1 MLGTNVGSVHKQ
13 RQGTGYATIL
23 QSDNLALKD
32 FLLQD
37 DRDKA
42 AKAAAGAAKAK
53 AAQDAMKGLTD
64 FNPERWLKHDKA
76 IQSRMDEWVSKG
88 AQIIAAGGNPN
99 NGMDA
104 ASIEWRRNKAEIE
117 AASKASMQMKD
128 MYTATRGKIDGSEND
143 KYDPESL
150 MQMQQYFDLPI
161 DRVVKEGILP
171 PPLLQAKPSLNLQK
185 TWTSLSKDLYDAK
198 KDKPITDTEKW
209 DFVRASM
216 ANDPGVSEAA
226 VSYLHNLPKAERDR
240 YAEME
245 KKTGRSQIEL
255 VNYDFMTRYEP
266 GKEPFDLNTYIQ
278 KGVDS
283 IDVPYAEYATPDKFG
298 KYVKKDELKKS
309 ATEKAQLML
318 SDPQAMIE
326 YQKILPMGTEVVT
339 KQLPTY
345 PGAPSPE
352 FRAKI
357 NETEGTYRAR
367 AVADLA
373 KRMMDMK
380 AKDTRSGITDKGE
393 GEKKQQVSAE
403 EWLRDV
409 KSGDKQKQTR
419 ATSFLFESKGVMGNM
434 NVDKA
439 EVLETKDMPWHPA
452 ANDPSM
458 IGKKWLR
465 IDLKGAPTLKDVKD
479 ELTVNGFK
487 VEDINYES
495 QGTNSVI
502 TIPVDDQNENALLR
516 MHDKAYKTGERAY
529 DPTPQTWSADNIL
542 KGAAAPAPNKVKSQF

>member
-1 MLGTNVGSVHKQ
+1 MLGSNIGSVHKQ

-37 DRDKA
+37 DREQA

-88 AQIIAAGGNPN
+88 AQIISAGGNPN
-99 NGMDA
+99 NGMDP

-226 VSYLHNLPKAERDR
+226 ASYLHNLPKAERDR

-278 KGVDS
+278 KGVDA
-283 IDVPYAEYATPDKFG
+283 IDVPYAEYTTPDKFG
-298 KYVKKDELKKS
+298 KYVKKDEFKKS

-318 SDPQAMIE
+318 TDPQATVE
-326 YQKILPMGTEVVT
+326 YQKILPMN
-339 KQLPTY
+339 
-345 PGAPSPE
+345 PG
-352 FRAKI
+352 
-357 NETEGTYRAR
+357 ETEGVYRAR
-367 AVADLA
+367 AVADLS

-393 GEKKQQVSAE
+393 GAKKQQVSAE
-403 EWLRDV
+403 EWLRDI
-409 KSGDKQKQTR
+409 KSGDKDKQAR
-419 ATSFLFESKGVMGNM
+419 SANFLFESKGVLGNM
-434 NVDKA
+434 NITQA
-439 EVLETKDMPWHPA
+439 EVLDDFATQTLNAADDAPMAGTKY
-452 ANDPSM
+452 
-458 IGKKWLR
+458 LR
-465 IDLKGAPTLKDVKD
+465 LTLEGAPSLQKIEEQVVEAGYSKKDIKF
-479 ELTVNGFK
+479 ETM
-487 VEDINYES
+487 
-495 QGTNSVI
+495 GTNSTLI
-502 TIPVDDQNENALLR
+502 LPVNDNTENALLR
-516 MHDKAYKTGERAY
+516 LHDKAYKTGERAY
-529 DPTPQTWSADNIL
+529 DPTPQTWSADTIL

>member
-1 MLGTNVGSVHKQ
+1 MLGSNMGSVHKQ
-13 RQGTGYATIL
+13 RQGTGYATVL

-37 DRDKA
+37 DREQA

-53 AAQDAMKGLTD
+53 AAQDAMKGLTE
-64 FNPERWLKHDKA
+64 FNPERWLKHDKE
-76 IQSRMDEWVSKG
+76 IQGMMDEWVSKG

-99 NGMDA
+99 NGMDP
-104 ASIEWRRNKAEIE
+104 ASIEWRRNKAKIE
-117 AASKASMQMKD
+117 NYSKASMQMQEMHKAV
-128 MYTATRGKIDGSEND
+128 TGKINGSEAD
-143 KYDPESL
+143 KYDPEYLS
-150 MQMQQYFDLPI
+150 MQKDYFDMDI
-161 DRVVKEGILP
+161 KKVADEGILP

-226 VSYLHNLPKAERDR
+226 ASYLHNLPKAERDR

-283 IDVPYAEYATPDKFG
+283 IDVPYAEYTTPDKFG
-298 KYVKKDELKKS
+298 KYVKKDEFKKS

-318 SDPQAMIE
+318 TDPQATIE
-326 YQKILPMGTEVVT
+326 YQKMLPMN
-339 KQLPTY
+339 
-345 PGAPSPE
+345 PG
-352 FRAKI
+352 
-357 NETEGTYRAR
+357 ETEGVYRAR
-367 AVADLA
+367 AVADLS

-452 ANDPSM
+452 ANDPGM

-479 ELTVNGFK
+479 ELIVNGFK